1 MANSPPPRTPEMSL
15 MKQKDSVAGGRRHPR
30 FSRTLSSVLQDCCLE
45 EPFLAVLR
53 SSFRTVR
60 WVSCLYQLSG
70 SDLLARAD
78 TLRSS
83 MSTGDPVITHSVR
96 SPAPRLKVHRPGL
109 YQEHSGQRVLSG
121 TKNHIY
127 CLCLEG
133 PFHFRFVIEY
143 PSDGNRNQ
151 DKDLPTPTALDDPPI

>member
-15 MKQKDSVAGGRRHPR
+15 MKQDIVAGGRHHPH

-83 MSTGDPVITHSVR
+83 TSIGNPVITHSAR
-96 SPAPRLKVHRPGL
+96 SPAPRLKVHRPGI
-109 YQEHSGQRVLSG
+109 YQKHSGQRA
-121 TKNHIY
+121 
-127 CLCLEG
+127 
-133 PFHFRFVIEY
+133 FRHQESHLLPLLRGAS
-143 PSDGNRNQ
+143 PSLFCDRIPN
-151 DKDLPTPTALDDPPI
+151 

>member
-15 MKQKDSVAGGRRHPR
+15 MKQKDSVAGGRHHPR
-30 FSRTLSSVLQDCCLE
+30 FSRTLSSVLQHYCLE
-45 EPFLAVLR
+45 EPFLVLR
-53 SSFRTVR
+53 SSFRAVR

-83 MSTGDPVITHSVR
+83 TSTEDPVITYSAL
-96 SPAPRLKVHRPGL
+96 SPAPRLKVHRPVI
-109 YQEHSGQRVLSG
+109 YQEHSGQRALSG

-127 CLCLEG
+127 CLCLKG
-133 PFHFRFVIEY
+133 PFHFCFVIEY

-151 DKDLPTPTALDDPPI
+151 DKDLPTPTPLDDPPI